1 MRAEAYLRRPKSAL
15 KRFLKGALPFALC
28 CHSLKRTNLRKLGSN
43 RMRWDSMI
51 SEGMRGNGCGIY
63 EDAGVVEA
71 GMLPRDEGAS
81 SIGPVLQKLTINQA

>member
-1 MRAEAYLRRPKSAL
+1 
-15 KRFLKGALPFALC
+15 
-28 CHSLKRTNLRKLGSN
+28 
-43 RMRWDSMI
+43 MRWDSMI